1 VKETMQ
7 VQLAWT
13 IIEFLEKI
21 ADLILENYI
30 DQANEADLMDDFC
43 NEKPWAD

>member
-1 VKETMQ
+1 MQ
-7 VQLAWT
+7 IQLAWT

-21 ADLILENYI
+21 SDLLLENYI
-30 DQANEADLMDDFC
+30 DQANEPDLIDDFN